1 MNKIVI
7 ESKID
12 ACTELLHKMKHIL
25 AEHAKNKV
33 LQEFLLYA
41 AEKKAE
47 EIVELAVSINQE
59 LLRDKGKLGLSYYD
73 SFTNLRVFGAFTE
86 DELKLLAS
94 TAGFR
99 NRLAHEY
106 LDVNADV
113 ALKSM
118 KKMLQI
124 YPPYLMNVTKIIST
138 FSGKNLV

>member
-1 MNKIVI
+1 MNKDIY

-12 ACTELLHKMKHIL
+12 SLTDLLQLLKKIL
-25 AEHAKNKV
+25 EEHTKNKT
-33 LQEFLLYA
+33 LAEFLLYA

-73 SFTNLRVFGAFTE
+73 SFANLKIFSTFTPE
-86 DELKLLAS
+86 ELKFLAS

-106 LDVNADV
+106 LDINADV

-118 KKMLQI
+118 KRMLQI
-124 YPPYLMNVTKIIST
+124 YPVYLQKIKKIV
-138 FSGKNLV
+138 SGK